1 MVSADVSTPD
11 DVTEP
16 QVTANEQHRAGLD
29 EVVLRTGMRGKPRRS
44 WPQRLLTLIGLLV
57 AAACF
62 GAAFVFWQ
70 ASVVLSEVPRI
81 SVGPDVLAQ
90 AGDPGEPVN
99 ILLVGVDSSEGLDP
113 DDPVR
118 DGREVEDEARGIVR
132 PDTILVVR
140 LDPATGTAS
149 VLSLPRDLIVEAEG
163 GTTTRLNATQ
173 AVGGVGAL
181 ISAIDD
187 NLSIPVNH
195 FVIVDFAG
203 FSDIVDIVGGVPV
216 YFPYPTRDLGS
227 GLSIGQAGCWNLT
240 GSEALS
246 YVRARSI
253 EELIEGDWI
262 ELAAAS
268 PDLARIDRQQEFLVL
283 TAEEVLAIGR
293 RDLSR
298 ISSFIDA
305 GAQAV
310 QLDEELTPGDM
321 AGLAE
326 AFSDFDT
333 EELQIST
340 LPVAAAFSETG
351 TYLGEEV
358 KALEAADLLA
368 RFQGLDDGIR
378 PPEVELAVL
387 SNQSRHGEE
396 LAERGF
402 VASAV
407 DSDLV
412 AETTVRFD
420 PSDADAALL
429 VGRYLE
435 ATPEFVVLEGASLQL
450 EVGPDFAGVRLF
462 PRAQS
467 DLEAVVAASV
477 RASVAEESE
486 TTSTAAPEADPAP
499 GTTIDPGDET
509 SVPDIASDEP
519 GDLPSSLQAE
529 EIDPPLAAQEAPSPL
544 STVVRG
550 RPPEGVGCTGT
561 GG

>member
-1 MVSADVSTPD
+1 MPGLD
-11 DVTEP
+11 DV
-16 QVTANEQHRAGLD
+16 
-29 EVVLRTGMRGKPRRS
+29 VVRTGLRGNPRRS
-44 WPQRLLTLIGLLV
+44 WPQRLLLLMGVLV
-57 AAACF
+57 AAVFF
-62 GAAFVFWQ
+62 GASFVFWQ

-90 AGDPGEPVN
+90 AGDPGEPVS

-118 DGREVEDEARGIVR
+118 VGRDVEDEARGIVR
-132 PDTILVVR
+132 PDTILVMR
-140 LDPATGTAS
+140 LDPATGTVS
-149 VLSLPRDLIVEAEG
+149 VLSLPRDLIVETEG
-163 GTTTRLNATQ
+163 GTSIRLNATQ
-173 AVGGVGAL
+173 TIGGIGAL

-187 NLSIPVNH
+187 NFAIPVNH

-216 YFPYPTRDLGS
+216 YFPFPTRDLGS
-227 GLSIGQAGCWNLT
+227 GLRIPESGCWNLT
-240 GSEALS
+240 GSESLS

-253 EELIEGDWI
+253 EELIEGDWV

-268 PDLARIDRQQEFLVL
+268 PDLARIERQQEFMVL
-283 TAEEVLAIGR
+283 TAEEILAIGR

-321 AGLAE
+321 ANLAE

-333 EELQIST
+333 EELQIAT
-340 LPVAAAFSETG
+340 LPVSASFSEAG
-351 TYLGEEV
+351 AYLGEEV
-358 KALEAADLLA
+358 VALEAANLLA
-368 RFQGLDDGIR
+368 RFQGLDDGVR
-378 PPEVELAVL
+378 PPEVELTVR
-387 SNQSRHGEE
+387 SNQDRHGEE

-402 VASAV
+402 VIEGV
-407 DSDLV
+407 DSELV

-420 PSDADAALL
+420 VDDQDAALL
-429 VGRYLE
+429 LSRYLE
-435 ATPEFVVLEGASLQL
+435 AAPAFVVEPGAGLQL
-450 EVGPDFAGVRLF
+450 DVGPDFAGVRVF

-467 DLEAVVAASV
+467 DLEAVLAAAIRTS
-477 RASVAEESE
+477 AAEDAG
-486 TTSTAAPEADPAP
+486 TTSTQAPEAAP
-499 GTTIDPGDET
+499 GVDTTAPPTNET
-509 SVPDIASDEP
+509 SVPDLASDEQ
-519 GDLPSSLQAE
+519 GDLPSTVEAE
-529 EIDPPLAAQEAPSPL
+529 QIDPLVDAQVDPSSL